1 MKKINVMLQT
11 SFGKIQ
17 IGEINLNPSVIGSA
31 SEEYV
36 VEQWLE
42 SLNVNI
48 QQIARVWTQ
57 AEHRVYLYG
66 IQGNTED
73 SDIYGNYEFYYVSS
87 GMLYDRQGYFS
98 EIEVGEYLGD
108 LTTLDQISALDAFFA
123 KVKEELQ

>member
-17 IGEINLNPSVIGSA
+17 IGEISLNPSIIGSV

-48 QQIARVWTQ
+48 EQIARVWTQ

-66 IQGNTED
+66 IHGKAKD
-73 SDIYGNYEFYYVSS
+73 SEIYGNYEFYYVSS
-87 GMLYDRQGYFS
+87 GMLYDKQEYFS

-108 LTTLDQISALDAFFA
+108 LTTLDQITALDTFFV